1 MSDTYTPSL
10 HEESI
15 TIELVELAP
24 PTVERIARAGTT
36 SSKKAD
42 TALIDALDTLRH
54 VRNAILAAERLDHE
68 HQEEEAHSVR
78 RATLAALRHAASQI
92 DAALDASRDADQ
104 ALADALEAAGWPNRT
119 LHERRRA
126 GLPF

>member
-24 PTVERIARAGTT
+24 PAVERIARAGTT

-54 VRNAILAAERLDHE
+54 VRNAIQAAERLDHE

-92 DAALDASRDADQ
+92 DAALDASRDADESLAE
-104 ALADALEAAGWPNRT
+104 ALKAAGWPPTT
-119 LHERRRA
+119 LFERHRP

>member
-24 PTVERIARAGTT
+24 PAVERIARAGTT

-54 VRNAILAAERLDHE
+54 VRHALQAAERLDHE
-68 HQEEEAHSVR
+68 HQEEEAQSVR

-92 DAALDASRDADQ
+92 DSALDASRAADE
-104 ALADALEAAGWPNRT
+104 ALADALKASGWPPTT
-119 LHERRRA
+119 LFDRHRP